1 MRNMKRRIDLF
12 HAGLV
17 PLGPPTRQLVD
28 DLWRKYERV
37 VKELRKISVPANDVG
52 SCCLRCGARWSEGRK
67 EHHAHGCVL
76 EGTEPWTTP
85 ELRVDLERRTRE
97 AMIST
102 NLRLPSDPSKP
113 L

>member
-1 MRNMKRRIDLF
+1 MRTMKRRVDLF
-12 HAGLV
+12 RVGLV
-17 PLGPPTRQLVD
+17 PLGLPTRQLVD

-76 EGTEPWTTP
+76 EGTEPSIAPALTA
-85 ELRVDLERRTRE
+85 DLERRTRE
-97 AMIST
+97 AMISP
-102 NLRLPSDPSKP
+102 NLRLPSDSPKP

>member
-1 MRNMKRRIDLF
+1 MRNMKRRVDLF
-12 HAGLV
+12 RAGLV

-76 EGTEPWTTP
+76 EGTEPGIAP
-85 ELRVDLERRTRE
+85 ELRVDLGRRTRE

-102 NLRLPSDPSKP
+102 KLRLPSDPSKP

>member
-37 VKELRKISVPANDVG
+37 VKELRKISVPVNDVG
-52 SCCLRCGARWSEGRK
+52 SSCLRCGARWNGAKK
-67 EHHAHGCVL
+67 EHHAQGCVL
-76 EGTEPWTTP
+76 EGTEP
-85 ELRVDLERRTRE
+85 
-97 AMIST
+97 
-102 NLRLPSDPSKP
+102 
-113 L
+113 

>member
-1 MRNMKRRIDLF
+1 MRNMKRRVDLF
-12 HAGLV
+12 RAGLV
-17 PLGPPTRQLVD
+17 PLGLPTRQLVD

-52 SCCLRCGARWSEGRK
+52 SCCMRCGARWSEGRK

-76 EGTEPWTTP
+76 EGTEPRIAPQLT
-85 ELRVDLERRTRE
+85 VDLERRTRE

-102 NLRLPSDPSKP
+102 NLQLPSDPPKP